1 MNIAHDK
8 RVAAI
13 RRRWRDG
20 GLKSSQESMKER
32 NEEAMEVLR
41 NISGIETVIKAFR
54 SLGKLELIHRS
65 MPYFYC

>member
-1 MNIAHDK
+1 MAHDK
-8 RVAAI
+8 RVSEL

-20 GLKSSQESMKER
+20 GLKSTQESMKER

-54 SLGKLELIHRS
+54 SLGE
-65 MPYFYC
+65 FYRYHHLTKK